1 MKAVLKHELSGYFH
15 SLTAYVFG
23 AFLLVFVGI
32 GSMLYNIQQ
41 AVANFEYVLGFISL
55 IFVGL
60 VPILTMRVLAEERK
74 QRTDQLL
81 YSLLLTA
88 PVKISDII
96 LGKYLAL
103 LVVFLIPLV
112 IVAFYPLIFA
122 KFGDVYLLT
131 SYGSLI
137 AFFIMGAALIAI
149 GMFISSLTENLGMA
163 AGICVAV
170 VLFNYYSVSLADY
183 ISSSVIG
190 SIIALVV
197 LILIIG
203 LIIKILTKND
213 AVAAGVGAVL
223 LIAVAVIYFAKKS
236 VFEGL
241 LPNIMKTLSLFE
253 RFYTFVNGVFDMTA
267 IVFYLSVIVFFLFLC
282 VQSLEKRRYN

>member
-41 AVANFEYVLGFISL
+41 TVANFEYVLGFISL

-81 YSLLLTA
+81 YSLPITTT
-88 PVKISDII
+88 DII

-197 LILIIG
+197 LILIVG